1 MTGSVDHL
9 HAALLSAQ
17 SQFQTLIEA
26 ETSRT
31 DASNTAKTAFKIAE
45 ASILFLE
52 RPHLLSSSQARYER
66 GMLRLMAEIF
76 GYLGRGTLTLDA
88 NSAETISDASAACET
103 EILAL
108 LDETKPDKLRRG
120 Q

>member
-66 GMLRLMAEIF
+66 GMLRLMLSGARDINAGCKQCRDHFCRFCRLRNRDF
-76 GYLGRGTLTLDA
+76 GAFG
-88 NSAETISDASAACET
+88 
-103 EILAL
+103 
-108 LDETKPDKLRRG
+108 
-120 Q
+120 